1 LFKVIWGLFGK
12 KKKKQQTKLSKI
24 HKDIF
29 IKDTIDNKQGLKG
42 QPHGLGLT
50 T

>member
-1 LFKVIWGLFGK
+1 LFKVIWGLFGI
-12 KKKKQQTKLSKI
+12 KKKQQTKLSKI

-42 QPHGLGLT
+42 QSRGLGLT